1 MLIGAIALFV
11 LGPKRMLEAMREGRK
26 IYRDLQRQRSALQKM
41 VSEAI
46 DLEDLKKQID
56 TDGLKDS
63 VKNLENDLGLD
74 QVNEEIQKANDAAG
88 SISRGAKL
96 DSLMK
101 PDASKG
107 PKPAT
112 EANSDSD
119 EVKS

>member
-96 DSLMK
+96 DSFMK
-101 PDASKG
+101 PDASKE